1 MGNPVDKL
9 ERTCLFSSS
18 VRLKKLETLEIRF
31 CGKLERLFEEDGV
44 SGKDVFPQ
52 LKELSLWELGK
63 LKSICSGN
71 LPALEKLKIH
81 GCRLLQKLPLLIG
94 TDCKLKDVVIGGEK
108 EWQKNLKWEDNR
120 IFQRVKPK
128 VPRAFKL

>member
-1 MGNPVDKL
+1 MKIIEITNVSSCLTKEDQAGNARDKIL
-9 ERTCLFSSS
+9 WKVGEA
-18 VRLKKLETLEIRF
+18 
-31 CGKLERLFEEDGV
+31 V

-81 GCRLLQKLPLLIG
+81 VCRLLQKLPLLIG